1 MSQPYVSPYHELI
14 IEAFDSGFDAA
25 LNAERIVDRTALV
38 KKLVDEI
45 WEQAVTQLHNSIDDY
60 LGENLKDAT
69 RRRAAEV
76 AEHMLRDAL
85 AGDDKQLRNLFGF
98 NEWYMKHAYSGN
110 FPTQWA
116 LLDVLIARRPDLLVD
131 EKIRQQ
137 AREIELLKQNIGG
150 LHRQIARLKGEDEL
164 TT

>member
-25 LNAERIVDRTALV
+25 LDAERMIDRTALV
-38 KKLVDEI
+38 KKLVDEV
-45 WEQAVTQLHNSIDDY
+45 WETAVSHLHASIDDY

-69 RRRAAEV
+69 KQRAAEV

-98 NEWYMKHAYSGN
+98 NDWYMKHTYTGN

-116 LLDVLIARRPDLLVD
+116 LLDVLIARRPDLMVD
-131 EKIRQQ
+131 ERIKQRD
-137 AREIELLKQNIGG
+137 REIELLRQNIGG
-150 LHRQIARLKGEDEL
+150 LHRQIAHLKGEDENI
-164 TT
+164 

>member
-1 MSQPYVSPYHELI
+1 MSQPYVSPYHEQI

-25 LNAERIVDRTALV
+25 LDTERTIDRTALV
-38 KKLVDEI
+38 KKLVEEI
-45 WEQAVTQLHNSIDDY
+45 WETVLVHLHASIDDY

-69 RRRAAEV
+69 RRRAADV

-98 NEWYMKHAYSGN
+98 NDWYMKHAYQGN

-116 LLDVLIARRPDLLVD
+116 LLDVLMARRPDLMVD
-131 EKIRQQ
+131 EKIKQQ
-137 AREIELLKQNIGG
+137 AREIEWLKQNMGS
-150 LHRQIARLKGEDEL
+150 LYRQIARLKGEDEPI
-164 TT
+164 